1 MHLKG
6 IEEYNMKSTK
16 VELDHNSLILM
27 NEKYMKIPLILNQ
40 INSDTLQT
48 HKLFNAPFDIE
59 TLIA

>member
-1 MHLKG
+1 
-6 IEEYNMKSTK
+6 MKSTK

-40 INSDTLQT
+40 ITSDTLQT